1 MAVAV
6 VVVAAT
12 VVVVVVA
19 AVSFLL
25 LLLSAWHSCPP
36 VESSPL
42 SNPRALAVA
51 SP

>member
-1 MAVAV
+1 MAVAVV

-19 AVSFLL
+19 AVSF